1 MLVTEN
7 DGNIDIHLTCKNREI
22 WEKRKK
28 DSVIYRFYQLTKRS
42 KLLTRFNKVYW
53 KQRVKNRI
61 SLLLVYELI
70 TRVMYTAKN
79 DTKSKSEIKS
89 IKKWYLRQLSR
100 DEFPSLLKIV

>member
-1 MLVTEN
+1 MLFTGD

-22 WEKRKK
+22 WEKRRK
-28 DSVIYRFYQLTKRS
+28 DLSIYHFTKRR
-42 KLLTRFNKVYW
+42 KILTRFSNIYW